1 MVICG
6 LYDLRVRPRREQF
19 GRFKIRMFFSIFRPP
34 SSNCQWLYSLV
45 KFYRCTG
52 TFSGAHLLFFSVVST
67 RQWFTHDATFFL
79 GTCLTRGSSGPAGGT
94 IVHTVRGGWGG
105 CVVVV
110 RDVSCNITKG
120 GRRGDK
126 TFQKMLDSIAIC
138 LRMSKAA
145 QNNFSGN
152 NESVIHL
159 SPPPQVHLLL
169 VSQWTRIS

>member
-1 MVICG
+1 MTCESG
-6 LYDLRVRPRREQF
+6 LEGSSLVALIF
-19 GRFKIRMFFSIFRPP
+19 VFSFIFRPP

-52 TFSGAHLLFFSVVST
+52 TFSGDHLLFFSGVST
-67 RQWFTHDATFFL
+67 RQWFNVTHDATFFL

-94 IVHTVRGGWGG
+94 IVHTERGGG

-120 GRRGDK
+120 GRCGDK

-152 NESVIHL
+152 NESVILL

-169 VSQWTRIS
+169 VSQWTWISQLVITI